1 MQALATLT
9 WGTGP
14 RELCGQ
20 RPYTAGSC
28 GMWRI
33 LQVTEAFTR
42 VAGMLGEWE
51 ATEVRTAVRE
61 EFAAGEDEFWKVTS
75 GRARPAP
82 SRRGPSGGRP
92 FGLAGWP
99 RICLF
104 SGELDPIPCYKKGP
118 GLNDAWL
125 LSIAGGS
132 ISWSGGL
139 CSSRAPA
146 QHGP

>member
-1 MQALATLT
+1 M
-9 WGTGP
+9 P
-14 RELCGQ
+14 
-20 RPYTAGSC
+20 S
-28 GMWRI
+28 I
-33 LQVTEAFTR
+33 TEAFTR
-42 VAGMLGEWE
+42 VAGMLGSGRQQM
-51 ATEVRTAVRE
+51 RTAVRE
-61 EFAAGEDEFWKVTS
+61 EFATEEDEFWKVTS

-82 SRRGPSGGRP
+82 RRRGPSGGWP

-104 SGELDPIPCYKKGP
+104 SRKLDPIPCFKKGP
-118 GLNDAWL
+118 GLNDTWL

-139 CSSRAPA
+139 CSSRVPA